1 MPLVFLHVTRKVKGE
16 MEPISL
22 EIIREP
28 TLKVVI
34 RINMSN
40 YETSLETRP
49 ISNDD
54 KDKKVLPLEARRR
67 VVFL

>member
-1 MPLVFLHVTRKVKGE
+1 MFLHVTRKVKGE

-49 ISNDD
+49 ISNDA
-54 KDKKVLPLEARRR
+54 KYKKVLPLEARRR